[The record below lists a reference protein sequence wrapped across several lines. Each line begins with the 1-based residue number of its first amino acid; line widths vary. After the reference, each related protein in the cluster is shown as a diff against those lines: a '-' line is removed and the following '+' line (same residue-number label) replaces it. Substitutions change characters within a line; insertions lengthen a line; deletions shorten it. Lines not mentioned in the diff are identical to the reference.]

1 MKIEKWK
8 RCTKCGET
16 KHPSEFY
23 KHRITKDG
31 LTHQCKECQ
40 KNKYKKYLKTPSGT
54 YTNIKARVKH
64 FKNKTFNISR
74 EDFIE
79 WYNEQIKVCV
89 YCNIKEEDLSKL
101 NDSIIS
107 HANRLTVDCVE
118 NELGYVGG
126 NLALAC
132 MRCNYLKNDFLSF
145 REMREIGQKYVKP
158 KWEGQLGC
166 W

>member
-1 MKIEKWK
+1 MK

-16 KHPSEFY
+16 KPLTGFY
-23 KHRITKDG
+23 SHKNTKDG
-31 LTHQCKECQ
+31 RSVWCKECH
-40 KNKYKKYLKTPSGT
+40 KTKYREYLKTPSGT

-64 FKNKTFNISR
+64 FKNKTFDISR
-74 EDFIE
+74 EGFIE
-79 WYNEQIKVCV
+79 WYGEQVKVCV
-89 YCNIKEEDLSKL
+89 YCDIREEDLSKL
-101 NDSIIS
+101 DDSILS

-118 NELGYVGG
+118 NELGYVEG

-145 REMREIGQKYVKP
+145 EEMREIGQKYVKP

>member
-1 MKIEKWK
+1 MKA
-8 RCTKCGET
+8 CTKCGEV
-16 KHPSEFY
+16 KPLSEFY
-23 KHRITKDG
+23 RHRLSKDG
-31 LTHQCKECQ
+31 HSYWCKECH
-40 KNKYKKYLKTPSGT
+40 KSKYREYLKTPSGA

-74 EDFIE
+74 TDFVE
-79 WYNEQIKVCV
+79 WYNAQPKICV
-89 YCNIKEEDLSKL
+89 YCDIKEEDLSRL
-101 NDSIIS
+101 DDSIIK

-118 NELGYVGG
+118 NELGYVKD

-145 REMREIGQKYVKP
+145 EEMREIGQKYVKP